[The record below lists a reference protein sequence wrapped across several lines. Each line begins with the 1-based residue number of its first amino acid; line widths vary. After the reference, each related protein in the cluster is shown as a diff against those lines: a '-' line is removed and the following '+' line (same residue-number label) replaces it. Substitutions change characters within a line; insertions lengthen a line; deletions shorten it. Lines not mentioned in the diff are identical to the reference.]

1 MSRFARCARWRYA
14 PVLALAMLTAGL
26 LALAAPVARA
36 QQAAGVDPGRDC
48 QTLRTCRF
56 TRGGSYRGCLSS
68 YTCRTCKLVRTRCRV
83 GERRVCSEM
92 VCSWGG

>member
-1 MSRFARCARWRYA
+1 MLRTQTRARWRTVT
-14 PVLALAMLTAGL
+14 VLALAALTAGL
-26 LALAAPVARA
+26 LSLAAPVARA